1 MRLFE
6 QIRQAALCHRRAGPG
21 DEVAVPDL
29 FGSCS
34 SVEHRVGAV
43 VLGEFGVRLSFG
55 LAEAEDAFEE
65 VDLNLHRA
73 FVELPGHNSEGA
85 ESKGMHGIL
94 HGQCMRFRGGLGPE
108 YDQSGG
114 RIGVVFI
121 QEWASDKDLLAAS
134 MSASHCLCSGTAPSM
149 SSGREVSTR
158 SVKQAK

>member
-73 FVELPGHNSEGA
+73 FVELQGTIRKVRNPRACMGSCMASACASAAVSALNTISPVA
-85 ESKGMHGIL
+85 E
-94 HGQCMRFRGGLGPE
+94 
-108 YDQSGG
+108 
-114 RIGVVFI
+114 
-121 QEWASDKDLLAAS
+121 
-134 MSASHCLCSGTAPSM
+134 
-149 SSGREVSTR
+149 
-158 SVKQAK
+158 